1 MSFIKGSINFLDL
14 NFHYFGYTDIL
25 DTYERGV
32 FYQRGD
38 LPITVKLQRTLQS
51 NQISSLDL
59 PHTCRES
66 TMNKVSIQ
74 IICLTLFLLSRHKYG
89 FFVSVTLVSF
99 ILKCYPL
106 FCINFFYLK
115 VVFDQI
121 RLNLTCANFQYTIFF
136 SIRIYKGCALR
147 KIEGSPVLWTCEI
160 HCAQHIISKKKQ
172 RFSSPGRAV
181 L

>member
-1 MSFIKGSINFLDL
+1 M
-14 NFHYFGYTDIL
+14 
-25 DTYERGV
+25 

-74 IICLTLFLLSRHKYG
+74 IICLTLFLLSLHKYC

-115 VVFDQI
+115 VVFHQI
-121 RLNLTCANFQYTIFF
+121 PLNLTCAMGHRALLEHSLVYF
-136 SIRIYKGCALR
+136 IRISRLKFAKFSEYFKNKPQTETLQRIYFYVFKSCKYN
-147 KIEGSPVLWTCEI
+147 KIICFPL
-160 HCAQHIISKKKQ
+160 ISFSKRENQATKQ
-172 RFSSPGRAV
+172 KN
-181 L
+181 LH

>member
-38 LPITVKLQRTLQS
+38 LPITLKLQRPSKVTRFLHLT
-51 NQISSLDL
+51 SLIHL
-59 PHTCRES
+59 G
-66 TMNKVSIQ
+66 KVPWTKFPFRL
-74 IICLTLFLLSRHKYG
+74 CLTLFLSSLHKYC

-106 FCINFFYLK
+106 LCINFFYLK
-115 VVFDQI
+115 VFHQI
-121 RLNLTCANFQYTIFF
+121 RLNLSCANFQYTIFF
-136 SIRIYKGCALR
+136 FYKNISRLC
-147 KIEGSPVLWTCEI
+147 
-160 HCAQHIISKKKQ
+160 SKKNWWEPSAMNLWYPLCPAYNFYEKAKI
-172 RFSSPGRAV
+172 F
-181 L
+181 